1 MEQKQ
6 RERNSAILEWFD
18 ALVFALILVLVVLLF
33 VVRTVTVNGTSMQ
46 PTLMDGQQLLARS
59 FLYTP
64 QRGDIVVVDGYT
76 QYGEPLVKRV
86 IGVGGDTVN
95 IDFAAGNVFVNG
107 ELLQEA
113 YIADPTQQSYD
124 VQFPVT
130 VPQGKLFLMGDNRRY
145 SLDSRHSSIGFIDER
160 DILGKVI
167 FRILPIPEF
176 GPV

>member
-6 RERNSAILEWFD
+6 KERNTAILEWFD
-18 ALVFALILVLVVLLF
+18 ALVFALILVLIILLF
-33 VVRTVTVNGTSMQ
+33 IVRTVTVNGTSMQ

-86 IGVGGDTVN
+86 IGLGGDTVDIN
-95 IDFAAGNVFVNG
+95 FETGDVFVNG
-107 ELLQEA
+107 EVLHEA
-113 YIADPTQQSYD
+113 YIADPTNQSYD

-145 SLDSRHSSIGFIDER
+145 SLDSRHSSIGFIDQR
-160 DILGKVI
+160 DILGEVI
-167 FRILPIPEF
+167 FRVLPVTEF